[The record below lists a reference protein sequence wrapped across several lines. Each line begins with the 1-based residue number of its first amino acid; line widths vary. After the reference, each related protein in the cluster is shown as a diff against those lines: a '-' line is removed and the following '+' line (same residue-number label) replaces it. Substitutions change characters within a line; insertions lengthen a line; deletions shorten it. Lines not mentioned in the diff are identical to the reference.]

1 MVLPAQSARSFRMC
15 MPRSLQVANVGQYLN
30 RIHFETVFSVNRQ
43 VIYLDEGAI
52 LEDDPTALEGIIRLE

>member
-1 MVLPAQSARSFRMC
+1 